1 MEIQDGKGRQ
11 LENVGLPTLPF
22 LSLRPACQDEKIASC
37 YVSPHPNWS
46 GSFTHYYVMTHT
58 IWSTYNAL
66 PRYSMVASVHDYC
79 IFKLF
84 NNHAHSPQ
92 KEYRFLCAHVP
103 SSTIPH
109 LFWPASYIVLWK
121 LATWRNKTT
130 FINLRRS
137 VEVLVEVW
145 NVEVPV
151 EKFEYYPGNDVFVK
165 IWAIL
170 TFFQKCIEALIDK
183 QYLERREGTKDEY
196 TYMAWRDSN
205 KMVKMVWSLKCIWR
219 SLPDNSPLSWKKAT
233 QSLSWFLRKSISSS
247 LKLKEQHSYW

>member
-1 MEIQDGKGRQ
+1 MWKSKMGKGGN
-11 LENVGLPTLPF
+11 LKTLACP
-22 LSLRPACQDEKIASC
+22 LCPACQDEKIASC

-46 GSFTHYYVMTHT
+46 GSFTHYVLTHT

-79 IFKLF
+79 VFKLF
-84 NNHAHSPQ
+84 SNRAHSPQ

-109 LFWPASYIVLWK
+109 FLLPASYIVLWK
-121 LATWRNKTT
+121 VATWRNKTA
-130 FINLRRS
+130 FIKLRRS

-145 NVEVPV
+145 SVEVPV
-151 EKFEYYPGNDVFVK
+151 DQSESYPGNDVFVK
-165 IWAIL
+165 IWVIL

-205 KMVKMVWSLKCIWR
+205 NMAKMIWSLKCIWR
-219 SLPDNSPLSWKKAT
+219 SLADNSPLSWTKTTKVCPGFYARA
-233 QSLSWFLRKSISSS
+233 FLH
-247 LKLKEQHSYW
+247 L